1 MCVNI
6 EYSLKIE
13 LTKKLF
19 QWATPKELVNKNPEA
34 WDSMAWADDYDQYL
48 KSVDGVDLMENE
60 SGRLLPKN
68 SGIGKMINLLKTL
81 DETLHTEIMDE
92 YKQILSSKK

>member
-1 MCVNI
+1 MI
-6 EYSLKIE
+6 QIK
-13 LTKKLF
+13 
-19 QWATPKELVNKNPEA
+19 
-34 WDSMAWADDYDQYL
+34 
-48 KSVDGVDLMENE
+48 

>member
-1 MCVNI
+1 MTEEKN
-6 EYSLKIE
+6 
-13 LTKKLF
+13 LTKLEKDIRGKMT
-19 QWATPKELVNKNPEA
+19 QIK
-34 WDSMAWADDYDQYL
+34 
-48 KSVDGVDLMENE
+48 

-81 DETLHTEIMDE
+81 DEPLHTEILDE

>member
-1 MCVNI
+1 MI
-6 EYSLKIE
+6 QIK
-13 LTKKLF
+13 
-19 QWATPKELVNKNPEA
+19 
-34 WDSMAWADDYDQYL
+34 
-48 KSVDGVDLMENE
+48 

-92 YKQILSSKK
+92 YKQILSSKKWQEIYLYMAPYL

>member
-1 MCVNI
+1 MTDEKN
-6 EYSLKIE
+6 
-13 LTKKLF
+13 LTKLEKDIRSKMI
-19 QWATPKELVNKNPEA
+19 QIK
-34 WDSMAWADDYDQYL
+34 
-48 KSVDGVDLMENE
+48 

-92 YKQILSSKK
+92 YKQILLSKK